1 MHKELDIDNRE
12 KSSFRK
18 SLLARPI
25 LIHKVRGKKGLGELV
40 LGIVGIMSTNL

>member
-18 SLLARPI
+18 LLLARPS
-25 LIHKVRGKKGLGELV
+25 EL
-40 LGIVGIMSTNL
+40 LTT

>member
-18 SLLARPI
+18 LLLARPMKN
-25 LIHKVRGKKGLGELV
+25 HKVSV
-40 LGIVGIMSTNL
+40 SIHW

>member
-18 SLLARPI
+18 LLLARPMKN
-25 LIHKVRGKKGLGELV
+25 HKVSGWIGW
-40 LGIVGIMSTNL
+40 

>member
-18 SLLARPI
+18 LLLARPI
-25 LIHKVRGKKGLGELV
+25 FFHKVIRE
-40 LGIVGIMSTNL
+40 MAWYH